1 MRIRLI
7 QQLFNIIYLHPWE
20 VVGRPRK
27 LPFSGMGRL
36 TGVASSYPVTDYQNQ
51 NSDPAFGSN
60 SQVAIS
66 QSRLHNSEYPSPPSY
81 EEQNI
86 RGIEAEL
93 TTGSNRPK
101 QQRND
106 KGEKRNYVR
115 NRFHIRGL
123 YRATRNCAFSKG
135 GWRQRWPFSHSGD
148 TAKRPT
154 ARRRAKHCKYPRLGV
169 GHRRTPKP

>member
-1 MRIRLI
+1 
-7 QQLFNIIYLHPWE
+7 
-20 VVGRPRK
+20 
-27 LPFSGMGRL
+27 MGRL

-66 QSRLHNSEYPSPPSY
+66 QSRLHNSEYPSSPSH

-93 TTGSNRPK
+93 TTGSNRSK

-106 KGEKRNYVR
+106 KGEKRNYVG
-115 NRFHIRGL
+115 NRVHIREL
-123 YRATRNCAFSKG
+123 YAQPGTCALSTRRFAMK
-135 GWRQRWPFSHSGD
+135 
-148 TAKRPT
+148 
-154 ARRRAKHCKYPRLGV
+154 
-169 GHRRTPKP
+169 